1 MNQVNHTQNANLNI
15 LSHPV
20 SGYDGQIPAL
30 EGDQNLEMAPA
41 PRKRLVINK
50 KLNKFVRLEH
60 HIHGPS
66 KLTSKESNSK
76 WKVVDIPK
84 TLSPF
89 PAPISGQDSA
99 NLSPETNII
108 QVSM

>member
-1 MNQVNHTQNANLNI
+1 
-15 LSHPV
+15 
-20 SGYDGQIPAL
+20 
-30 EGDQNLEMAPA
+30 MAPA

-66 KLTSKESNSK
+66 KLTSKELHSK

-89 PAPISGQDSA
+89 PVLILGQDSA

-108 QVSM
+108 QVSMDESEKNLDKSI